1 MENISL
7 EILFNLQEIK
17 DDIIFN
23 RKKLIRIRV
32 P

>member
-7 EILFNLQEIK
+7 EILFNIQEIK